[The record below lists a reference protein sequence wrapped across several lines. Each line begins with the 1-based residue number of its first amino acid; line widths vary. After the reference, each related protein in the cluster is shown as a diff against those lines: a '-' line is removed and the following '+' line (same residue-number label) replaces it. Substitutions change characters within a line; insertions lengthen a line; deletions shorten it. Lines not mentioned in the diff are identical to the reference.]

1 MDDFDT
7 ALGDEELHALIE
19 LGDDLVFIGHHRGH
33 IDGHLLAA
41 DESVLLTMSDL
52 MEDFGR
58 VQEGLGRDTAY
69 IQAGAAEDG
78 VLFDEG
84 YLEAELGGLNGGDI
98 TAGAGTDDNEI
109 ELRH

>member
-1 MDDFDT
+1 MDDFDAT
-7 ALGDEELHALIE
+7 LGDEELHALIE
-19 LGDDLVFIGHHRGH
+19 LGDNLVFVGHHRAH
-33 IDGHLLAA
+33 IDGHLLAT
-41 DESVLLTMSDL
+41 DEPVFLAMSDL

-58 VQEGLGRDTAY
+58 VQEGFRRDTAD

-84 YLEAELGGLNGGDI
+84 YFEAELGGFNGGDI
-98 TAGAGTDDNEI
+98 TAWAGTDDNEI